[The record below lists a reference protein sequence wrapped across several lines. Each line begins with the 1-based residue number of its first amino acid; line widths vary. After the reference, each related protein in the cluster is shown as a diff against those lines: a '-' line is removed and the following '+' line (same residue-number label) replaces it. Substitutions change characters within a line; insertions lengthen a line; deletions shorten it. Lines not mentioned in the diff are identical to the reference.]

1 MAAPWNADVGLVGEF
16 TRAGLSETNSRT
28 RESQSEEARALVG
41 VGGPGGPRD
50 GGAVQGPFSR
60 SGNQA
65 ERGDEKG

>member
-28 RESQSEEARALVG
+28 RESQSEEARAPVG
-41 VGGPGGPRD
+41 VGGPRD